1 MIVGR
6 VRHGLADVPFH
17 TASSEH
23 RPGHTK
29 GDGIC
34 RGQNPDTLGTPD
46 PDAVLR
52 EQSFVFNDARFK
64 ILAEPFNILLER
76 VIGLVLQP
84 ADAERMRGQA
94 RPAVLF
100 KNLQDFFTLAEA
112 IEERSKCTNV
122 QSMSAEPQEVAG
134 DPLQLRQNRSNHARA
149 RWSFHNQ
156 QFFHCLAISQ
166 AAADSRDIVH
176 AVDVRSKL
184 LIRAVLCD
192 FLNAPVQISDD
203 ALRADDTLS
212 IELQLDAQHAVRGR
226 MLRPHVDDQLIRAQ

>member
-1 MIVGR
+1 P
-6 VRHGLADVPFH
+6 LP

-34 RGQNPDTLGTPD
+34 RGQNPNTLGTPD

-64 ILAEPFNILLER
+64 ILAKPFNILLES

-100 KNLQDFFTLAEA
+100 KNLQDFFALAEA
-112 IEERSKCTNV
+112 IEEQSKCTNL
-122 QSMSAEPQEVAG
+122 QIMRAEPQEVTC
-134 DPLQLRQNRSNHARA
+134 DPLQVGHNRSNR
-149 RWSFHNQ
+149 
-156 QFFHCLAISQ
+156 
-166 AAADSRDIVH
+166 
-176 AVDVRSKL
+176 
-184 LIRAVLCD
+184 
-192 FLNAPVQISDD
+192 
-203 ALRADDTLS
+203 
-212 IELQLDAQHAVRGR
+212 E
-226 MLRPHVDDQLIRAQ
+226 